1 MKRKTYNRTCPECKE
16 VVKHLD
22 KGTYLEGI
30 KHNKICR
37 SCSARRNMKKLN
49 QNQSGKGNPMY
60 GRSVKDVWIEKYGQE
75 TADKMWSERSS
86 KASKSMMGKNVGM
99 KNGMK
104 QLEARLKAS
113 KTRTEKMK
121 DPEFRKI
128 FSEGSRRAW
137 REGKMDGVNV
147 GQSKWWDYETKSG
160 RIVKCQGT
168 WELKYVEYLD
178 KNNIP
183 FKAHRGTIPYVMNGK
198 KHSYY
203 PDFHLIAEDRYIDVK
218 NDYHYSISRDKFKA
232 IRKCNPNIKLDI
244 LLKEDLNRLGIEV

>member
-1 MKRKTYNRTCPECKE
+1 MKRKTYNRTCPKCKE

-22 KGTYLEGI
+22 KGTYLAGV
-30 KHNKICR
+30 KYDKLCR
-37 SCSARRNMKKLN
+37 PCSARKNRP
-49 QNQSGKGNPMY
+49 SSVGKSNPMY

-75 TADKMWSERSS
+75 TADKMWSEKLS
-86 KASKSMMGKNVGM
+86 KVSKSMMGKNVGM

-128 FSEGSRRAW
+128 FSEGTRRAW

-183 FKAHRGTIPYVMNGK
+183 FKAHRGTIPYTMNGN
-198 KHSYY
+198 KHSYL
-203 PDFHLIAEDRYIDVK
+203 PDFYLITEDRYVDVK
-218 NDYHYSISRDKFKA
+218 NDYHYSISKDKFKA